1 MSVWKSLGR
10 PLELNWTGLWGC
22 CRRKAKVGSRATTI
36 WCGGSWNRSG
46 LLACPQC
53 LCLDKGFLSSYLVN
67 LLRGNPLPL
76 QMCSEVTFAI
86 VLDWLDDRGLSVTF
100 TLGCAARTR
109 TRIYVSFNMTTWYKL
124 GKLLLRKSDRVVTFV
139 GECRQIT
146 RAELGLSYAFPH
158 GETHSG
164 YSYSTGVRAW
174 CEFVGSTYV
183 LECWSSMSV
192 SYCS

>member
-1 MSVWKSLGR
+1 
-10 PLELNWTGLWGC
+10 
-22 CRRKAKVGSRATTI
+22 
-36 WCGGSWNRSG
+36 
-46 LLACPQC
+46 
-53 LCLDKGFLSSYLVN
+53 
-67 LLRGNPLPL
+67 
-76 QMCSEVTFAI
+76 MCSEVTFTI

-124 GKLLLRKSDRVVTFV
+124 GKLLLRKFDRVVTFV
-139 GECRQIT
+139 DECRQIT

-158 GETHSG
+158 RETHSG

-192 SYCS
+192 SAFRLFKMLGDAGKPMG